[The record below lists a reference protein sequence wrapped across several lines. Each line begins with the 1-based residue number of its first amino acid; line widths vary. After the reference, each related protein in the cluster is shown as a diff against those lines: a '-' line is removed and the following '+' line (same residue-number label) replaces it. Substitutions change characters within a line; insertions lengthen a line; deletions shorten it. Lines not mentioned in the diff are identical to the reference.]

1 MSLSVS
7 SLNGNPAAGNPAAG
21 NPAAVDFSK
30 LPVDPKKIA
39 PGNSPSEKPGSSPV
53 RTALGPRTVALT
65 PEDVKREATLFL
77 PKAQKLVDG
86 FFESFIT
93 SAPQVQ
99 LKLWTPEQMRANMPG
114 ENIDRIVA
122 YTDTGMP
129 GIVNVAFESPMFKKL
144 NVDARDLQL
153 YLVHEVLHTRSA
165 AFSVDIA
172 ETFGKPL
179 ANGKPATFS
188 DGSQVRGITEG
199 LTEIYTL
206 MATSTKIP
214 SSTYNRQIEWASKLI
229 EKVSPRTMVQA
240 YFGKNRDSMVQVK
253 KAINELIA
261 ADKQANASARSH

>member
-7 SLNGNPAAGNPAAG
+7 SLNGNPAAGNPAA
-21 NPAAVDFSK
+21 VDFLK

-39 PGNSPSEKPGSSPV
+39 PGKPPSERPGSSPV
-53 RTALGPRTVALT
+53 RAALGPNTVALM
-65 PEDVKREATLFL
+65 PEDVKRVATSFL
-77 PKAQKLVDG
+77 PMAQKIVDSTFG
-86 FFESFIT
+86 SYIKVK
-93 SAPQVQ
+93 PQVQ

-122 YTDTGMP
+122 YTDTGRP

-165 AFSVDIA
+165 AFSVNIA
-172 ETFGKPL
+172 ETYGKPL

-199 LTEIYTL
+199 LTERYTL
-206 MATSTKIP
+206 MATSQEKP
-214 SSTYNRQIEWASKLI
+214 SSTYDREINWADKLAI
-229 EKVSPRTMVQA
+229 KVGPETMAKA
-240 YFGKNRDSMVQVK
+240 YFRNDRDSMVQVK